1 MFSAKQLFPNTANA
15 RSEALAVLSLF
26 GLTIKPS
33 LTEAALNELEK
44 RIHVDMSVVND
55 IPDAYAG
62 LIIIYNYLIKY
73 RSVAP
78 YISPIISAFKDELLE
93 FTSEI
98 FTLLIKK
105 EPLEN
110 ITLILALSDNN
121 YATLI
126 SSIINHPACVT
137 RLNTFDWTKTTNVV
151 PQSTAITG
159 ISFNLGLLLENTWN
173 EYNRVM

>member
-26 GLTIKPS
+26 GLTIEPN
-33 LTEAALNELEK
+33 LTEEAISNLSR
-44 RIHVDMSVVND
+44 RIPVDMGAVND

-62 LIIIYNYLIKY
+62 LIIIYNHLIKY
-73 RSVAP
+73 QSVAP
-78 YISPIISAFKDELLE
+78 HILSIIAVFKDELLA
-93 FTSEI
+93 FTAEI

-110 ITLILALSDNN
+110 IMLILALSDNK
-121 YATLI
+121 YTTLV
-126 SSIINHPACVT
+126 SSTVKHQACTT

-159 ISFNLGLLLENTWN
+159 LSFNLGLLLEHTWN
-173 EYNRVM
+173 EHNYVV